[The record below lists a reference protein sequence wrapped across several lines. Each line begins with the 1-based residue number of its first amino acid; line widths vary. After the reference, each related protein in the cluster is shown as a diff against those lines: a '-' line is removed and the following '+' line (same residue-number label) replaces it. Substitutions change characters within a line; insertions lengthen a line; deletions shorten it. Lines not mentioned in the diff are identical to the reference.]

1 MCIYFA
7 EMTLCKLT
15 STTVLSPQTF
25 LKNLSVICFIGNVA
39 LIFKNGYSP
48 PSPPTE
54 IHMIILND
62 QFTLTRQQR
71 GNLNTRFRKLSE
83 DGSTYAAIILAVS
96 GLERMNWHH
105 LISEV
110 SQPCVCLGDS
120 LFQWFWWQS
129 VSVVLVTVCFSGSG
143 DCFTGSG
150 DSLFHWVWWQSVSL
164 GLVTVWFSVSI
175 MRLKRMSWPLLVWEV
190 LGQHHE
196 VEENVLTSSDLGGS
210 LSASRVWREGAD
222 IFWFGRFS
230 VSISSMKRRSWPLLI
245 WEVSCKHHEVE
256 ETELILSYLDL
267 FVFLSA
273 SWGWRDWADIVIF
286 GFVCFSVSIV
296 RLKRLSWYC
305 HIWICLFFCQH
316 REVEETEL
324 ILSYLD
330 LFVFLSASW
339 GWRDWADIVIFG
351 FVCFSVSIVRL
362 KRLSWYC
369 LIWICLFFCQHHEVE
384 ETELI
389 LSDLEGTLSA
399 SQVSKNELISSDLGG
414 SLLASWVWRE
424 WDGIWHGRSF
434 ICVFVSAWWSAIWSV
449 VIYIICISIVFWCQ
463 LFQLDYEMN
472 MPRAHLRKGALRPHF
487 CYYYCLRVLGCRKG
501 FDALVFGRCLMYS
514 FSLFVFSFHFSTED
528 VCCFQSSWHNVMQ
541 NCGPF

>member
-1 MCIYFA
+1 MISLPWQGNSEATWTHDSASCPRMA
-7 EMTLCKLT
+7 VPMRLSSWLCLDWREWT
-15 STTVLSPQTF
+15 GIIWYLRSVSHASVLVTV
-25 LKNLSVICFIGNVA
+25 CF
-39 LIFKNGYSP
+39 S
-48 PSPPTE
+48 
-54 IHMIILND
+54 
-62 QFTLTRQQR
+62 
-71 GNLNTRFRKLSE
+71 
-83 DGSTYAAIILAVS
+83 GS
-96 GLERMNWHH
+96 
-105 LISEV
+105 
-110 SQPCVCLGDS
+110 GDS
-120 LFQWFWWQS
+120 FSGSGDRLFQWFWWLLHWVWWQS
-129 VSVVLVTVCFSGSG
+129 VSVVLVTVCF
-143 DCFTGSG
+143 TGSG
-150 DSLFHWVWWQSVSL
+150 DSL
-164 GLVTVWFSVSI
+164 
-175 MRLKRMSWPLLVWEV
+175 V
-190 LGQHHE
+190 LCQHHE
-196 VEENVLTSSDLGGS
+196 VEENELTSSGLGGS

-222 IFWFGRFS
+222 FFWFGRYP
-230 VSISSMKRRSWPLLI
+230 VSIMRLKRQ
-245 WEVSCKHHEVE
+245 
-256 ETELILSYLDL
+256 LILSYLDL

-273 SWGWRDWADIVIF
+273 SWGWRDWADIVIFGFVCFSVSIVRLKRLSWYCHIWICLFFCQHREVEETELILSDLDLFVFLSALWGWRDWADIVIF

-369 LIWICLFFCQHHEVE
+369 LIWICLFFCQHREVE

-414 SLLASWVWRE
+414 SLMASWVWRE

-501 FDALVFGRCLMYS
+501 FDALVFGRCCLMYS
-514 FSLFVFSFHFSTED
+514 FSLFVFPSTLALRTFAVFSHHDTMWCKI
-528 VCCFQSSWHNVMQ
+528 VGLFRTKQ
-541 NCGPF
+541 NNISNTRKSLGHTVIKWMLF